1 MRPTAISK
9 RRERPSP
16 KAAGRSALA
25 VLLALALVGP
35 AQLSYAADTPEDP
48 AAIPAESAEG
58 AEGASPEQLG
68 IESEQ
73 AASSEAPSEDDGV
86 VDEADSATPQEP
98 TAAAPQSTK
107 EEGSGSAEVV
117 ATAAS
122 GMGEIRLSQASIDA
136 GIDADNYLFQSD
148 VTLTVV
154 CHPDPS
160 ASGRRFEIEMP
171 QSFGVSKWP
180 DSLESATI
188 EHVHDEEYTYERL
201 VVTLDDAVSL
211 DTIFDIKVY
220 PASLGSL
227 YNKASQEEFVT
238 PFVINSYTAQ
248 GGAEPVDTSTFEIKT
263 RKLPAPSYTLSAQK
277 PSLTADDVRGSAGDP
292 VSISY
297 TLDLTKQKLSATD
310 PGFSFAVPRQLKT
323 SSGDVFN
330 FESLQGAS
338 FSTEKPERVGEDED
352 YFYYRPA
359 RFTSSFNPVYGGSK
373 SASYQLRYYSDRAY
387 TNEVYQSDLAIVST
401 RDDVTVDWGAGK
413 TLKLDTA
420 VSGRKLNATWDS
432 AHFQQ
437 EARTGEE
444 DVKASVTCYV
454 ADSGTVGSNLWMK
467 EGEVVYTL
475 TNEVILKSGQ
485 PDSDGIDWN
494 YETNLGR
501 QIEAAEISSLSTDS
515 EWVVKA
521 TYRGPIGGSKY
532 ATESGFVVDVRTA
545 YADGS
550 TLGRSAYYGVTA
562 SGISEPDATGA
573 SGFNLQQSIRV
584 ARDDLS
590 FRDWQSAS
598 KPIIGQANQTVAHY
612 TLDGSYATMV
622 YQNAR
627 LTIDDSA
634 VLGACDMIKMT
645 RDSNKQV
652 VKYTTS
658 LGATGTIAVADI
670 GGLIDDVEVPI
681 PLAEGEYL
689 TGLSIDFGALDA
701 MNLSYDIKLMAGSA
715 RVPATLPSDGTDLE
729 GRSFSTG
736 ATFSA
741 DGVPDRSWTAQTE
754 FVRKSSEQILTVTDS
769 SASTFS
775 PDDMPKWLGSMS
787 PDRNA
792 VIGTIELAKGTG
804 SNQYWNMSIDL
815 TGTDPR
821 LLSLVKKIEVPDNY
835 GFPFKGVY
843 TTNLHAEERE
853 TGTLDMNGMLDF
865 TGVLAEDEY
874 LTSLKLVPR
883 GDYYGA
889 EVARTVNLITAATGD
904 VYPHRFFSGEDFP
917 ATAASCAIV
926 ATCSADGLPAY
937 ERQGTSVSF
946 SSKATA
952 YLTGN
957 EIKGNLSTN
966 KVYQGDSFTCT
977 LQARPSVTYGG
988 EYQIKNPVY
997 YFRVDGAFSFQGDT
1011 FQATGESAVLFGEPE
1026 VTTFSASDGST
1037 IVKVVLPD
1045 YVLDSVGTKSDS
1057 LTDTRTSF
1065 RFDLRAAPWATPGM
1079 GYTPV
1084 SEVWI
1089 DFNESTG
1096 EPEAGYS
1103 PVVLQN
1109 TVLDDTGDL
1118 GLPDGTQLYLSSPY
1132 RADFEI
1138 LEATEVGAGSL
1149 ASADATVSVDVEGHD
1164 NDSFGQR
1171 LSVVSHID
1179 HPTKDWVLY
1188 VPVPKEGSVVKYQAQ
1203 EGSALVTK
1211 ESSPSACSLSLTG
1224 PVSNA
1229 GDGAVVTYSTDAAP
1243 AYDLTGASVGTYV
1256 DASAVSDWS
1265 AVTMIRIEIPELAP
1279 REKRFPVIGYE
1290 SELKAEVGDLIAYG
1304 GIYYNFKMGDSAD
1317 WYKGSGGYGAL
1328 NSYTLIDFH
1337 ATGYAWSQPAA
1348 STLADPAAP
1357 VEERTP
1363 LAGAKVSTTN
1373 AVTGEELSAVTAE
1386 DGTYDLAVPSHGDY
1400 ALKVE
1405 KEPARRYELVALGD
1419 PADPDSSKFDPATAQ
1434 TAVSFERFDVRH
1446 VNAGFVD
1453 LGPIS
1458 DPTELPVTGGAGAAP
1473 FAAAGIALM
1482 AGAALALRLRRNRLP
1497 RSR

>member
-1 MRPTAISK
+1 MRPTTISK

-16 KAAGRSALA
+16 SMAGRSALA
-25 VLLALALVGP
+25 VLLALALAGP
-35 AQLSYAADTPEDP
+35 VQLSYAADASEAPS
-48 AAIPAESAEG
+48 AAPPESAEG
-58 AEGASPEQLG
+58 VSPEQSNA
-68 IESEQ
+68 ESEQ
-73 AASSEAPSEDDGV
+73 ASPPSSLNEDGV
-86 VDEADSATPQEP
+86 AEKSDDVVPQEP
-98 TAAAPQSTK
+98 ATVSSEGGS
-107 EEGSGSAEVV
+107 EEGSGPAKAV

-136 GIDADNYLFQSD
+136 GVDADNYLFQED
-148 VTLTVV
+148 VTLMVIY
-154 CHPDPS
+154 HPDPS
-160 ASGRRFEIEMP
+160 ASGRWFEIEIPYEFTMTA
-171 QSFGVSKWP
+171 WP
-180 DSLESATI
+180 ESLESATVQRVVSS
-188 EHVHDEEYTYERL
+188 EPYSEKL
-201 VVTLDDAVSL
+201 LVTLNDDVSL
-211 DTIFDIKVY
+211 DTIFDIKLRVRDIE
-220 PASLGSL
+220 L
-227 YNKASQEEFVT
+227 YQKASQADVVS
-238 PFVINSYTAQ
+238 PFAINSYTAQ
-248 GGAEPVDTSTFEIKT
+248 GATTPVESSTFEMKT
-263 RKLPAPSYTLSAQK
+263 KKLPAPGYTVSVK
-277 PSLTADDVRGSAGDP
+277 NPSLTADAVKGSSGSAN
-292 VSISY
+292 VEY
-297 TLDLTKQKLSATD
+297 TLDLSKRKLTATD
-310 PGFSFAVPRQLKT
+310 ADFALAVPKQLKT
-323 SSGDVFN
+323 SSGDVFDLDAVVN
-330 FESLQGAS
+330 VS
-338 FSTEKPERVGEDED
+338 FGGNPQLVGEDQD
-352 YFYYRPA
+352 HFYYKPDKYE
-359 RFTSSFNPVYGGSK
+359 SSFNPAYRGDK
-373 SASYQLRYYSDRAY
+373 SVSYQLRYHSDRAY
-387 TNEVYQSDLAIVST
+387 SNEVYLSDLDIVSA
-401 RDDVTVDWGAGK
+401 RDDSTVDWSAGK

-420 VSGRKLNATWDS
+420 VSGRKINASWDS

-437 EARTGEE
+437 QARTGEK

-454 ADSGTVGSNLWMK
+454 APPDHIASVLWMK
-467 EGEVVYTL
+467 EAEVIYTI
-475 TNEVILKSGQ
+475 TDEVILKSGQ
-485 PDSDGIDWN
+485 PDGDGVDWN

-501 QIEAAEISSLSTDS
+501 QIEAAEIPSLSPDG

-521 TYRGPIGGSKY
+521 IYRGPVGGSRY
-532 ATESGFVVDVRTA
+532 ETESGFVVDVRTA

-550 TLGRSAYYGVTA
+550 PLGASAYYGVTA
-562 SGISEPDATGA
+562 SGTSEPEA
-573 SGFNLQQSIRV
+573 SHASLNLQQSIRV
-584 ARDDLS
+584 ASDDLS
-590 FRDWQSAS
+590 FIDWQGESQ
-598 KPIIGQANQTVAHY
+598 PIIGESDQTVAQY
-612 TLDGSYATMV
+612 TLKGSNSTML

-627 LTIDDSA
+627 LAIDDPA
-634 VLGACDMIKMT
+634 VLGVCDMIRMT
-645 RDSNKQV
+645 RGSNKQLV
-652 VKYTTS
+652 EYATS
-658 LGATGTIAVADI
+658 SGATGSIRVADI
-670 GGLIDDVEVPI
+670 GGLIDEVEVPI

-689 TGLSIDFGALDA
+689 TGLAIDFGTLDGI
-701 MNLSYDIKLMAGSA
+701 NLSYDVKLKSSS

-729 GRSFSTG
+729 GRVFSTG

-741 DGVPDRSWTAQTE
+741 DGAPDRSWAAGTK
-754 FVRKSSEQILTVTDS
+754 FVRASSEQIMNVADS

-775 PDDMPKWLGSMS
+775 PDDMPKWLGSY
-787 PDRNA
+787 DEKRNA
-792 VIGTIELAKGTG
+792 VVGKVELAAGTG
-804 SNQYWNMSIDL
+804 KKQYWNMSIDFA
-815 TGTDPR
+815 GTDSR
-821 LLSLVKKIEVPDNY
+821 LLSLVKKIDTGGN
-835 GFPFKGVY
+835 GFRFKCVY
-843 TTNLHAEERE
+843 TTNLHSEERE
-853 TGTLDMNGMLDF
+853 AGGNSLTVDL
-865 TGVLAEDEY
+865 TGVLSENEY
-874 LTSLKLVPR
+874 LTSLRLVPT
-883 GDYYGA
+883 DKYYDA
-889 EVARTVNLITAATGD
+889 YSACTVSLITTPDGD
-904 VYPHRFFSGEDFP
+904 TYPHRFFSGEEFP
-917 ATAASCAIV
+917 ATAASCRIV
-926 ATCSADGLPAY
+926 ATCSADDLPAY
-937 ERQGTSVSF
+937 ERQGASVSF

-957 EIKGNLSTN
+957 EFEGFTSSY

-977 LQARPSVTYGG
+977 VRAQPSVTYGG

-997 YFRVDGAFSFQGDT
+997 YFRVDSSYSFQDST
-1011 FQATGESAVLFGEPE
+1011 FKATGGSAISFGDPE
-1026 VTTFSASDGST
+1026 VTTHVASDGST

-1057 LTDTRTSF
+1057 RTDTLTRF
-1065 RFDLRAAPWATPGM
+1065 QFDLRAAPWATPGS

-1084 SEVWI
+1084 SEVWT

-1109 TVLDDTGDL
+1109 TVPDDTGDL
-1118 GLPDGTQLYLSSPY
+1118 GLPGGTQLHLSSPY
-1132 RADFEI
+1132 RANFQI
-1138 LEATEVGAGSL
+1138 LEATEVGANSL
-1149 ASADATVSVDVEGHD
+1149 ASADATASVDVEGHD
-1164 NDSFGQR
+1164 NDPFGQR
-1171 LSVVSHID
+1171 LSIVSHID
-1179 HPTKDWVLY
+1179 HPTKDWVVY
-1188 VPVPKEGSVVKYQAQ
+1188 VPVPKEGSIVKYQAQ
-1203 EGSALVTK
+1203 DGSGLVTK

-1229 GDGAVVTYSTDAAP
+1229 GDGAIVTYSTDAAP
-1243 AYDLTGASVGTYV
+1243 AYDLTGAFVGTYV

-1386 DGTYDLAVPSHGDY
+1386 DGTYDLAVPSHGAY
-1400 ALKVE
+1400 ALEVA
-1405 KEPARRYELVALGD
+1405 KEPARRYELVASGD